1 MLDNSTTKVA
11 VAVRIRP
18 LNENELRGGESI
30 NGDTGVTSYENNTVE
45 CINAINSHK
54 QIIAGKNCISSM
66 SVYVSYTCYLPKHFF
81 DVRFLRL
88 FHRIVFCFKGSDNLF
103 TFDHVFGTDCGQR
116 EIYDECVD
124 SLLNAAFE
132 GFNATILAYG
142 QTGSGK
148 TWTMGSAI
156 TSPCVEDSTNSNDTD
171 DLSTKKFVEKE
182 NDGIIPRVIKN
193 LYRMIDA
200 KEQQDVNSTYKV
212 FVQFL
217 EIYGEDIRDLLD
229 ETKTSKVRTNRY
241 RCASQ
246 ITLYSSISNIFL
258 SPGKYSRNSG
268 WRSLRRWC
276 KRRACKIESSY

>member
-1 MLDNSTTKVA
+1 MKEIYAFNEDYFIL
-11 VAVRIRP
+11 RI
-18 LNENELRGGESI
+18 LR
-30 NGDTGVTSYENNTVE
+30 T
-45 CINAINSHK
+45 
-54 QIIAGKNCISSM
+54 
-66 SVYVSYTCYLPKHFF
+66 
-81 DVRFLRL
+81 
-88 FHRIVFCFKGSDNLF
+88 GSDNLF

-116 EIYDECVD
+116 VIYDECVD

-156 TSPCVEDSTNSNDTD
+156 TSPNENNDFSTEVSRRFVEDD
-171 DLSTKKFVEKE
+171 

-193 LYRMIDA
+193 LYRMIDD

-229 ETKTSKVRTNRY
+229 ETKTSKVR
-241 RCASQ
+241 
-246 ITLYSSISNIFL
+246 
-258 SPGKYSRNSG
+258 SPV
-268 WRSLRRWC
+268 
-276 KRRACKIESSY
+276 AEP

>member
-1 MLDNSTTKVA
+1 MLDNATTKVA

-18 LNENELRGGESI
+18 LNENELRGECT
-30 NGDTGVTSYENNTVE
+30 NGDGFIPPHHESNTVE

-54 QIIAGKNCISSM
+54 QIIA
-66 SVYVSYTCYLPKHFF
+66 
-81 DVRFLRL
+81 
-88 FHRIVFCFKGSDNLF
+88 GSDNLF

-156 TSPCVEDSTNSNDTD
+156 SSSCAEDSADSNETNDT
-171 DLSTKKFVEKE
+171 STGESKKFVEKE

-193 LYRMIDA
+193 LYRMIDN
-200 KEQQDVNSTYKV
+200 KEQQDMNSTYKV

-229 ETKTSKVRTNRY
+229 ETKTSKV
-241 RCASQ
+241 
-246 ITLYSSISNIFL
+246 SIRETPVGEVFVAGAKEELVTSFEQMIKCL
-258 SPGKYSRNSG
+258 EDGT
-268 WRSLRRWC
+268 
-276 KRRACKIESSY
+276 